1 MGKVYEA
8 HDLQTGAT
16 VALKLMRPELTSDE
30 RAVERFRREG
40 AALASIRSPAVVEIR
55 EVGELEDGS
64 LYIAMELLHGE
75 TLGDKLQRDGTL
87 GPAALLPVVKGVCE
101 GLGAAHH
108 GGVIHRDIKPSN
120 IHLTDPE
127 ALMRSQHTGEAVPVK
142 LVDFGVARI
151 SGFSRMT
158 STGLAIGTVRYMAPE
173 QLSGAAVDERADL
186 YSLGVVLYEAMAGQS
201 PFAAHAHDDPVG
213 AILVGRATPL
223 SSVRPDLPP
232 AITQVVHK
240 AMARVPTDR
249 YPSAK
254 ALAEAFEAAVTDPD
268 AVPVPDASA
277 ASAALGL
284 AHTVPALPRRIEA
297 PPSQS
302 EVREKK
308 KPRRPPALL
317 ALPLLV
323 GLCLVPTF
331 GIGGFVGCGSYV
343 TDVQMN
349 TAIRNVR
356 SEIRRTPEL
365 APRLA
370 SIDALAAMHDDER
383 VNVLAAAAFSGEVQ
397 DAMRSDNRID
407 PSEADAI
414 AAIAADIVQRGGA
427 YDFDHYGEVTNPP
440 GGR

>member
-1 MGKVYEA
+1 MGKVYAAE
-8 HDLQTGAT
+8 DLQTGAE
-16 VALKLMRPELTSDE
+16 VALKLMRPELTADE

-40 AALASIRSPAVVEIR
+40 AALATIRSPAVVEIR

-64 LYIAMELLHGE
+64 LYIAMELLRGE
-75 TLGDKLQRDGTL
+75 TLADRVKRDGTM
-87 GPAALLPVVKGVCE
+87 GPTRLLPIVLGVCE
-101 GLGAAHH
+101 GLEAAHA

-127 ALMRSQHTGEAVPVK
+127 ALMRAEHTGERVPVK

-232 AITQVVHK
+232 AVTRVVHK
-240 AMARVPTDR
+240 AMARVATDR

-254 ALAEAFEAAVTDPD
+254 ALAEAFAEAVQNPD
-268 AVPVPDASA
+268 ATPVDGAP
-277 ASAALGL
+277 AALGL

-297 PPSQS
+297 PPSRS

-308 KPRRPPALL
+308 KPRRPPVLL

-331 GIGGFVGCGSYV
+331 GIAGFVGCGSYV

-349 TAIRNVR
+349 VALRNVR
-356 SEIRRTPEL
+356 SEVRRTPAL

-370 SIDALAAMHDDER
+370 AIDELAAMHEDER
-383 VNVLAAAAFSGEVQ
+383 LNVLAAAAFSGTVQ
-397 DAMRSDNRID
+397 EAMRTDNRID
-407 PSEADAI
+407 DDEADDI
-414 AAIAADIVQRGGA
+414 ARIANDIVARGGD
-427 YDFDHYGEVTNPP
+427 YDFDHYGEVTNPE
-440 GGR
+440 RR